1 MPLRPDEFFKRKIL
15 VLARFTLGN
24 LTTWEVEEEE
34 LGIQSPS
41 LVRGQPGVRETLSE
55 NKTSSV
61 HRVHSAILVS
71 NSVLSPEKS

>member
-15 VLARFTLGN
+15 ELARFKVHICN
-24 LTTWEVEEEE
+24 LTTCEIEEEE

-41 LVRGQPGVRETLSE
+41 LVRGQPGVHKTFSK

-61 HRVHSAILVS
+61 HGVHSAILVS
-71 NSVLSPEKS
+71 